1 MNKSAISYYTPDGPL
16 HDFAA
21 EAAEAR
27 EAAIDAY
34 AYAME
39 QDCEAIELAII
50 EVAEVAADFY
60 ELGDEHFGKRVRQA
74 IRAALVERARQEMDA

>member
-1 MNKSAISYYTPDGPL
+1 MSKTNSSYAVCDGPM

-21 EAAEAR
+21 ERAEAR

-34 AYAME
+34 ADDLA

>member
-1 MNKSAISYYTPDGPL
+1 MSKTNNYAVCDGPL

-21 EAAEAR
+21 ERAEAR

-34 AYAME
+34 ADDLA

-74 IRAALVERARQEMDA
+74 IRAALVERARQELDA

>member
-34 AYAME
+34 ADDLE
-39 QDCEAIELAII
+39 QDTDNVRLAILDI
-50 EVAEVAADFY
+50 AEEAADLY
-60 ELGDEHFGKRVRQA
+60 ECGDDYFGKRVRQA
-74 IRAALVERARQEMDA
+74 IRKALVERARREMDA